1 MALRCSLRMSRIL
14 DALGHESVV
23 GVNLDTGNAWLGG
36 EAAVKTAAERL
47 RQWSAAATATASN
60 AGS

>member
-1 MALRCSLRMSRIL
+1 MSRIL